1 MKIKIAILGSTGSI
15 GKSLLDVI
23 SKEKNNFEIQLL
35 TANKNYKELIKQT
48 KRFKVKNIIISD
60 KKSYLKFLKLNKNKD
75 LKVYDNFT
83 SFKKIFNSKIDYTMS
98 SIVGING
105 LYPTIDIIKYTKKIA
120 ISNKESIICAW
131 NLIQY
136 NLKKYKST
144 FVPVDSEHFSMWFG
158 LKNFSYNNIDK
169 IYLTASGG
177 PFLNLSL
184 KKFSKIKIEDAVNHP
199 RWKMGRKI
207 SIDSA
212 TLMNK
217 IFEIIEASNIFN
229 IKINNLKILIHKN
242 SYLHAIIKFNNGL
255 SKLIIHDTDM
265 KIPIFN
271 TLYDNKKYDHKKNEI
286 DISKLNNLDLK
297 NPDSKKFPLIKLIKD
312 IPNKLS
318 LFNTVLVSIN
328 DTLVELFLENKINFK
343 DISKLFISMINS
355 KNLQKYKYMR
365 VKSVKQIITL
375 NKIIQMNI
383 KSRYM

>member
-1 MKIKIAILGSTGSI
+1 MKKIAILGSTGSI

-23 SKEKNNFEIQLL
+23 LKEKNNFEIQLL

-48 KRFKVKNIIISD
+48 KRFKVKNVIISD

-75 LKVYDNFT
+75 LKVYNNFT
-83 SFKKIFNSKIDYTMS
+83 SLKKIFNSKIDYTMS

-105 LYPTIDIIKYTKKIA
+105 LYPTISIIKYTKKIA

-131 NLIQY
+131 NLIQH

-158 LKNFSYNNIDK
+158 LRNFSYNNIDK

-184 KKFSKIKIEDAVNHP
+184 KKFSKIKIKDAVNHP

-318 LFNTVLVSIN
+318 LFNTALVSIN

-355 KNLQKYKYMR
+355 KKLQKYKYMR